1 MGLSW
6 MSALKLI
13 PWGDVVQATP
23 GIVRGAR
30 DLWSRTRRA
39 KSEAETR
46 EGAMLAP
53 GDTAQLAARIE
64 QLEAEQLEAS
74 KLINTLAEQNAQL
87 VAALDAQRRRMRL
100 LMAFCVLL
108 AAGLAALWLR

>member
-13 PWGDVVQATP
+13 PWVDVVQATP

-39 KSEAETR
+39 KSEAEAH
-46 EGAMLAP
+46 EGTILAP

-64 QLEAEQLEAS
+64 QLEVEQLEAS
-74 KLINTLAEQNAQL
+74 RLINTLAEQNAQL
-87 VAALDAQRRRMRL
+87 VAALDAVRRRTRA
-100 LMAFCVLL
+100 LMACCVLL
-108 AAGLAALWLR
+108 AVGLAALWLR

>member
-1 MGLSW
+1 MGLNL

-39 KSEAETR
+39 KTEAEAQ
-46 EGAMLAP
+46 EGAALAS

-87 VAALDAQRRRMRL
+87 VAALDAQRRRTRAL
-100 LMAFCVLL
+100 AAFCVLL